1 MSELTF
7 RKAEKKDL
15 PAVVA
20 LLADDDIAE
29 NRETGAVSPEY
40 ERAFA
45 EMAADHANSILLA
58 EQNGEIVGSL
68 QLVIVPTLSR
78 HGTKRAL
85 IEAVRVRADRRGQM
99 LGTQLMRHAIELARA
114 AGCGLVQLT
123 SDKRRKRAHLF
134 YRRLGFE
141 QSHEGFK
148 LELKG

>member
-7 RKAEKKDL
+7 RKAGKDEL
-15 PAVVA
+15 PAIVA
-20 LLADDDIAE
+20 LLADDDIGE
-29 NRETGAVSPEY
+29 HREAGAVSPQY

-45 EMAADHANSILLA
+45 EMSAERGNCVLLA
-58 EQNGEIVGSL
+58 EQDGEIVGSL
-68 QLVIVPTLSR
+68 QLVIIPSLSR
-78 HGTKRAL
+78 HGTKRAM
-85 IEAVRVRADRRGQM
+85 IEAVRIRADRRGQM
-99 LGTQLMRHAIELARA
+99 LGSSLMRHAIEQARA